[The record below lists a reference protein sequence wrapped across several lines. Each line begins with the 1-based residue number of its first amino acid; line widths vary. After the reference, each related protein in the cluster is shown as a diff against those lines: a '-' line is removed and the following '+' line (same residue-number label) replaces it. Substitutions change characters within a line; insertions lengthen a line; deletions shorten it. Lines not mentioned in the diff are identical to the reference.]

1 MLIQG
6 KCRRVFFIGYKFI
19 TIEHLLENKTS
30 LNELF
35 VLSLLTGV
43 GVISTEEVGVIK
55 NTLRHN
61 VILMKTHIC
70 TSLRR
75 HDIILLHWQIPI
87 DRLRGLADSV

>member
-35 VLSLLTGV
+35 VLSLPTGV

-55 NTLRHN
+55 NTLRQCHFYED
-61 VILMKTHIC
+61 THMHKFA
-70 TSLRR
+70 TT
-75 HDIILLHWQIPI
+75 
-87 DRLRGLADSV
+87 